1 MTNNNLIKGK
11 KGGGGSQHTPVE
23 SPDSLLSVAKA
34 KILIALCEG
43 EIAGGLTAQDIYLDG
58 TPLASP
64 DGTMNFTGVSWEL
77 RTGTQD
83 QDYIQ
88 GFPAVENELTVGTE
102 LKASNPYVKSITNTQ
117 LSALRIRLGV
127 QALQRQHDNGDVT
140 GSRVEYAV
148 DVATDGGAYQEVI
161 KSAFDGKTTSLY
173 ERSHRINLPKATTGW
188 MVRVRRL
195 TPDSST
201 AKVADKTNIQAITEI
216 IDAKLSY
223 PNTALLYVEFDSK
236 QFQSIPKISCKP
248 KGRVIRVPNNYDPIN
263 RTYSGLWNGQ
273 FKWAWTNNPAWVFFD
288 IVTNER
294 FGLGKRISLEQ
305 VDKWELYR
313 IAQYCDQ
320 LVPDGRGG
328 DGKEPRFMCDV
339 YIQSKAEAYTVLRDL
354 AAIFRGMTYW
364 SKGILASIADMPAD
378 IDYIYTPANVVEGK
392 FNYSGASQ
400 NTKYSTVMVSWS
412 NPDNQYQDEVAVV
425 SDPNLVRRY
434 GYVETSIT
442 AIGCTRESEARR
454 RADWILQTNRNDRT
468 ISFSVGLDGNIPRPG
483 GIIGIADPKLSGRI
497 LGGRI
502 SAVNGRNITLDRK
515 SDAKVG
521 DRLIINLPSGKAE
534 ARTIQAVKD
543 KILTVSADYTEEP
556 MKESVWS
563 IDADDL
569 EIQQFRVV
577 SIADNND
584 GTYAI
589 TATAHD
595 PDKYARIDT
604 GARIES
610 KPISVVPSS
619 IQKPVSNVVITSS
632 SRVEQGINIATL
644 HVEWD
649 KTDGAISYESEW
661 RKDNGNWIPAPRSS
675 VNSFDIEGIYSG
687 RYQARV
693 RAINASDISSGW
705 SYADEITLAGKVGK
719 PPMPLGFTTNSL
731 VSGVQLN
738 WSFPTDATDTL
749 KTEIWY
755 NTEDGDDGAL
765 LLADVPYPQGT
776 YQQMGLSA
784 GQAFFYKAR
793 LVDRLGNQSDWT
805 DWEHGISSTNVD
817 DIEKAVID
825 TLKDTEVFKQLLS
838 NTFGELE
845 DKFAQVDEANANS
858 KAALDSVSV
867 TAENLIKQSLA
878 IISNATANDADVQRQ
893 RKENGKFL
901 AEITNV
907 RQTIVSESEAI
918 ARSIE
923 QLKATMHEDDAE
935 LAGEILQMLQV
946 IADSEKATA
955 EKIENLS
962 SNFNNQITATINT
975 FNKTVVDKDK
985 AQTDALNALKS
996 QVSYQDTANN
1006 SRFVNAESSIKTLQ
1020 TTVTSNQQSNASSIT
1035 QLESKVNDNKANITQ
1050 QSTTLATVT
1059 GNLSSTY
1066 SVTAKMDANGNIYAA
1081 GMSLGV
1087 EKVNGK
1093 TQASVIFL
1101 ADSFTLMNAIGG
1113 TVTSPF
1119 FVNGGQVYMRSA
1131 VIQDGS
1137 ITNAKI
1143 GEFIQSSNYQT
1154 GKTGWRIDKSGFAE
1168 FLNIKARGEIHAT
1181 SGTFSNVIIDE
1192 NCQVKGT
1199 IYAGKIVGGVASF
1212 LWNINHTQS
1221 GVSKTTLVLTKNVC
1235 DVLLIEKTR
1244 KVAILGEM
1252 TASSVESRYVQTGTH
1267 PGGGGPIYEYKNFYS
1282 YPTITVEILLNN
1294 NKIGTLVNVVRGTEF
1309 TLPEGG
1315 NTYQRLSFRYII
1327 ENNIIGNTYSLNAK
1341 FDLAVYD
1348 GEDFLKR
1355 IN

>member
-1 MTNNNLIKGK
+1 MTNNNLMIKGK

-58 TPLASP
+58 TPLANA

-88 GFPAVENELTVGTE
+88 GFPAVENEQTIGTE
-102 LKASNPYVKSITNTQ
+102 LKAANPYAKSITNTQ
-117 LSALRIRLGV
+117 LSAVRVRLGV

-140 GSRVEYAV
+140 GSRVEYAI
-148 DVATDGGAYQEVI
+148 DVATDGGSYQEI
-161 KSAFDGKTTSLY
+161 IRSAFDGKTTSLY

-188 MVRVRRL
+188 MIRVRRL
-195 TPDSST
+195 TADSST

-248 KGRVIRVPNNYDPIN
+248 KGRVIRVPNNYDPIT

-305 VDKWELYR
+305 IDKWELYR
-313 IAQYCDQ
+313 IAQYCDE

-328 DGKEPRFMCDV
+328 SGTEPRFICDV

-378 IDYIYTPANVVEGK
+378 IDYIYTPANVVDGK
-392 FNYSGASQ
+392 FNYSGAAH

-425 SDPNLVRRY
+425 SDPDLVRRY

-468 ISFSVGLDGNIPRPG
+468 ISFNVGLDGNIPRPG
-483 GIIGIADPKLSGRI
+483 GIIGIADPKLSGRV

-534 ARTIQAVKD
+534 ARTIQGVKD
-543 KILTVSADYTEEP
+543 KILTVSADYSEAP

-569 EIQQFRVV
+569 AIQQFRVV

-589 TATAHD
+589 TATSHD
-595 PDKYARIDT
+595 PDKYARIDN

-619 IQKPVSNVVITSS
+619 IQKPVANVVITSS

-661 RKDNGNWIPAPRSS
+661 RKDNGNWIPALRSS

-705 SYADEITLAGKVGK
+705 SYADEMTITGKAGK
-719 PPMPLGFTTNSL
+719 PPMPVGFTTNPITF
-731 VSGVQLN
+731 GIQLN
-738 WSFPTDATDTL
+738 WYFPAEATDTL

-755 NTEDGDDGAL
+755 NTQDSDKGAL
-765 LLADVPYPQGT
+765 LLADISYPQGT

-784 GQAFFYKAR
+784 GQMFFYKAR
-793 LVDRLGNQSDWT
+793 LVDKLGNQSDWT
-805 DWEHGISSTNVD
+805 DWIQGISSTSVD
-817 DIEKAVID
+817 DIEKVVTDA
-825 TLKDTEVFKQLLS
+825 LKESDVFKQLNDEFS
-838 NTFGELE
+838 
-845 DKFAQVDEANANS
+845 DKFDAIEQHADD
-858 KAALDSVSV
+858 L
-867 TAENLIKQSLA
+867 LKQSLA
-878 IISNATANDADVQRQ
+878 IISNATANDEDIQRQ
-893 RKENGKFL
+893 RKQNGKFL
-901 AEITNV
+901 AEITRV
-907 RQTIVSESEAI
+907 EKTVVTESEAMAEAIQNLKAQMSEQDHEILADILQVYQVI
-918 ARSIE
+918 ANEKEATAKSIE
-923 QLKATMHEDDAE
+923 QLQANFDDIVTAKLVTFNE
-935 LAGEILQMLQV
+935 ALVDL
-946 IADSEKATA
+946 EKAQA
-955 EKIENLS
+955 YS
-962 SNFNNQITATINT
+962 NQILEANIDGLSASLNT
-975 FNKTVVDKDK
+975 
-985 AQTDALNALKS
+985 
-996 QVSYQDTANN
+996 
-1006 SRFVNAESSIKTLQ
+1006 
-1020 TTVTSNQQSNASSIT
+1020 QSN
-1035 QLESKVNDNKANITQ
+1035 V
-1050 QSTTLATVT
+1050 LADLK

-1066 SVTAKMDANGNIYAA
+1066 SISAKISSNGVIYAA

-1087 EKVNGK
+1087 EEVNGK
-1093 TQASVIFL
+1093 TQANVVFL
-1101 ADSFTLMNAIGG
+1101 ADNFSILNSING
-1113 TVTSPF
+1113 TQVSPF
-1119 FVNGGQVYMRSA
+1119 FVNGGQVFMRNA

-1143 GEFIQSSNYQT
+1143 GDFIQSNDFVT
-1154 GKTGWRIDKSGFAE
+1154 GKTGWRIDKSGKIEINGSGLGGRISITNNRIDVFDE
-1168 FLNIKARGEIHAT
+1168 KGVLRVRMGE
-1181 SGTFSNVIIDE
+1181 
-1192 NCQVKGT
+1192 
-1199 IYAGKIVGGVASF
+1199 
-1212 LWNINHTQS
+1212 L
-1221 GVSKTTLVLTKNVC
+1221 
-1235 DVLLIEKTR
+1235 
-1244 KVAILGEM
+1244 
-1252 TASSVESRYVQTGTH
+1252 
-1267 PGGGGPIYEYKNFYS
+1267 
-1282 YPTITVEILLNN
+1282 
-1294 NKIGTLVNVVRGTEF
+1294 
-1309 TLPEGG
+1309 
-1315 NTYQRLSFRYII
+1315 
-1327 ENNIIGNTYSLNAK
+1327 
-1341 FDLAVYD
+1341 
-1348 GEDFLKR
+1348 
-1355 IN
+1355 